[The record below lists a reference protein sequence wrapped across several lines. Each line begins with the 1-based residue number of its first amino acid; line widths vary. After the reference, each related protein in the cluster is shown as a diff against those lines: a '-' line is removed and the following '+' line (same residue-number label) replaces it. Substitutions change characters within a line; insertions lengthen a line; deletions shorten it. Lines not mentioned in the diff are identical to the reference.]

1 MMAGA
6 KLMTF
11 KSPLTLIAAFG
22 AAVFFAMAP
31 VASAADPIIDSAIA
45 AGKVG
50 ETADGYLDVV
60 DGKSVDAQT
69 KRTVDEVNIKR
80 RAVYTQLA
88 AQKGVT
94 VDQVAAVVAEKQ
106 VDKLPSGA
114 YFQDASGA
122 WKRK

>member
-1 MMAGA
+1 M
-6 KLMTF
+6 KS
-11 KSPLTLIAAFG
+11 KSPFTLLAAMG
-22 AAVFFAMAP
+22 AALMLAAAP
-31 VASAADPIIDSAIA
+31 MASAADPVVEAAISA
-45 AGKVG
+45 GTVG
-50 ETADGYLDVV
+50 EQADGYLGVV
-60 DGKSVDAQT
+60 SGKAVDAQT
-69 KRTVDEVNIKR
+69 KRTIDEVNIKR
-80 RAVYTQLA
+80 RAAYTQLA

>member
-1 MMAGA
+1 M
-6 KLMTF
+6 KL
-11 KSPLTLIAAFG
+11 KSPMTLIAAFG
-22 AAVFFAMAP
+22 VALFLAAAP
-31 VASAADPIIDSAIA
+31 MASAADPLVEGAIA
-45 AGKVG
+45 SGIVG
-50 ETADGYLDVV
+50 EQADGYLGVV
-60 DGKSVDAQT
+60 GGKSVDAQT
-69 KRTVDEVNIKR
+69 KRTIDEVNIKR

-88 AQKGVT
+88 AQKGVS

>member
-1 MMAGA
+1 M
-6 KLMTF
+6 KS
-11 KSPLTLIAAFG
+11 KSPITLFAALS
-22 AAVFFAMAP
+22 AALMLAAAP
-31 VASAADPIIDSAIA
+31 MASAADPVVEAAIA
-45 AGKVG
+45 AGTVG
-50 ETADGYLDVV
+50 EQADGYLGVV
-60 DGKSVDAQT
+60 SGKSVDPQT
-69 KRTVDEVNIKR
+69 QRTIDEVNIKR
-80 RAVYTQLA
+80 RTAYTQLA